1 MAVCGECR
9 FWTDRGKDCY
19 GSREGRCTANRE
31 RLFVLEAA
39 INDIMPFEAGACPAF
54 EPKDADQ
61 YAFFRKRFGGE
72 KVDTGF
78 PIEEVIKAV
87 EEEGGR

>member
-9 FWTDRGKDCY
+9 FWTERGKDCY
-19 GSREGRCTANRE
+19 GSREGRCAADRE

-39 INDIMPFEAGACPAF
+39 LNEIMPFEAGSCPAF

-72 KVDTGF
+72 C
-78 PIEEVIKAV
+78 E
-87 EEEGGR
+87 